1 MRYFND
7 DATPIAIFE
16 TIKSYISNINNI
28 LTEVIAVDIFKYQKL
43 DGKHHTK
50 VEQKTFAKKAY

>member
-1 MRYFND
+1 MMF
-7 DATPIAIFE
+7 
-16 TIKSYISNINNI
+16 SNINNI

-43 DGKHHTK
+43 DGKHHTQ